1 MEYTIT
7 NERAR
12 QHIYSEIGKA
22 ALGTKV
28 DLYKDRKYS
37 AKQRGSLHIWCEMI
51 ADVLNSAGKYHVT
64 LSPIDRSE
72 IEYPWNLFR
81 IKEHIYKPTLEAMT
95 GKTSTEDQ
103 KSVNP
108 SEVAL
113 VINKHF
119 GDIGLVCPDW
129 PSRRG

>member
-12 QHIYSEIGKA
+12 QHIYSEIEKA

-37 AKQRGSLHIWCEMI
+37 KKQRGSLHVWCGMI
-51 ADVLNSAGKYHVT
+51 ADVLNSAGKYQVV

-72 IEYPWNLFR
+72 IEHPWRLESV
-81 IKEHIYKPTLEAMT
+81 KLYIYKPTLEAMT

-103 KSVNP
+103 ASVNP